1 MAHFGKPIRRKYYL
15 SCLVSTLKKVFFKF
29 WTGKPSLFFMKTFGN
44 FYQSITVLLFPFST
58 IHLLSWTVW
67 PDWAIFEWLWW
78 CNFYKIAQIFIDFL
92 GYFEN
97 IPFKLKLLW
106 LLFRLLME
114 TFGLIIIPTT
124 GHTAPELIWL
134 KLSRETKAARNMTSG
149 QPSVPRS
156 HLVVLKTIR
165 PRQYYILTTRER
177 RVVVNRW
184 NYNIFLV
191 DTHASLPIQ
200 AS

>member
-1 MAHFGKPIRRKYYL
+1 MNDCGDI
-15 SCLVSTLKKVFFKF
+15 
-29 WTGKPSLFFMKTFGN
+29 
-44 FYQSITVLLFPFST
+44 
-58 IHLLSWTVW
+58 
-67 PDWAIFEWLWW
+67 IFH
-78 CNFYKIAQIFIDFL
+78 KIAQIFIDFL

-177 RVVVNRW
+177 RVVVNR
-184 NYNIFLV
+184 
-191 DTHASLPIQ
+191 
-200 AS
+200 